1 MAKKTTS
8 QTDLAAFYADTL
20 KSMQSAFQ
28 PNLMVAPQAEHFWQI
43 QDHLLDETE
52 SFMRHWF
59 ERRHEAT
66 RTALAAAR
74 KTIGDESGTPG
85 EAMQT
90 IAEWQRHS
98 MERMVEDAREWLD
111 TVQRCASYVSA
122 SEVEAAEEVLE
133 GAKKAT
139 KSTKSEPV

>member
-1 MAKKTTS
+1 MAKKTPP
-8 QTDLAAFYADTL
+8 TDLTNLYTDAV
-20 KSMQSAFQ
+20 KSMQSVMRS
-28 PNLMVAPQAEHFWQI
+28 NLMIAPQAEHFWQI
-43 QDHLLDETE
+43 QEHLLGE
-52 SFMRHWF
+52 SEEFMHHWF

-66 RTALAAAR
+66 RTALVAAR
-74 KTIGDESGTPG
+74 KTTSDEGGNPA

-90 IAEWQRHS
+90 ITEWQRQS

-133 GAKKAT
+133 GAKKAA
-139 KSTKSEPV
+139 KATKSEPV